1 MVLKFIPNLSYYKFN
16 ILKLLKITTL
26 LIFVLINISISFAQS
41 LRYPVALPY
50 VSLSAYTQQ
59 QADAFSFTGNQA
71 ALAQVKKFSAGVY
84 GERRFLL
91 QETSSY
97 TAALAANTSLGNF
110 GLQLNYAG
118 FTNFNE
124 NKIGLAY
131 AKSLGKK
138 VDVGIQFNYYGYR
151 IPAYGNASAINAEA
165 GILLHL
171 SDKLTTGLQVYNPVG
186 GKLGKSG
193 DEKLASAYKV
203 GIGYD
208 ASENFFVST
217 EIIKEEDKPINVV
230 GGVQYNFAKQF
241 FARVGFLSESST
253 AFAGVGVGFGNIRL
267 DVAGSYHPQ
276 LGFSPGILLS
286 SNF

>member
-1 MVLKFIPNLSYYKFN
+1 MPNLAYYKFN
-16 ILKLLKITTL
+16 ILMQPKLTSL
-26 LIFVLINISISFAQS
+26 LIGIILNISISSAQS

-50 VSLSAYTQQ
+50 VSLSAYSQQ
-59 QADAFSFTGNQA
+59 QTYAFSFTGNQG
-71 ALAQVKKFSAGVY
+71 ALAQIKKFSIGVY
-84 GERRFLL
+84 GERRFMLK
-91 QETSSY
+91 ETSSY
-97 TAALAANTSLGNF
+97 TAAMAANTSMGNF
-110 GLQLNYAG
+110 GLQVNYAG

-151 IPAYGNASAINAEA
+151 IPGYGNASAINAEA

-171 SDKLTTGLQVYNPVG
+171 SDKLTTGLQVYNPAG
-186 GKLGKSG
+186 GKLGKTG

-203 GIGYD
+203 GVGYD
-208 ASENFFVST
+208 ASDNFFVST
-217 EIIKEEDKPINVV
+217 EVIKEEDKAINVV
-230 GGVQYNFAKQF
+230 GGVQYHFAKQF

-253 AFAGVGVGFGNIRL
+253 VFAGAGVGFGNLRL

-276 LGFSPGILLS
+276 LGFSPGILLL

>member
-1 MVLKFIPNLSYYKFN
+1 MIR
-16 ILKLLKITTL
+16 LKLTL
-26 LIFVLINISISFAQS
+26 LISIFIQTSASYAQS

-50 VSLSAYTQQ
+50 ISLSAYTRQQ
-59 QADAFSFTGNQA
+59 TDAFSFTGNQA
-71 ALAQVKKFSAGVY
+71 ALAQIKNFSIGVY
-84 GERRFLL
+84 GERRFGL
-91 QETSSY
+91 QATSSY
-97 TAALAANTSLGNF
+97 SAALAAATTFGNF
-110 GLQLNYAG
+110 GVQMNYAG

-124 NKIGLAY
+124 NKVGLAY

-138 VDVGIQFNYYGYR
+138 VDIGIQFNYYGYR

-186 GKLGKSG
+186 GKLGKTG

-208 ASENFFVST
+208 ASDNFFIST
-217 EIIKEEDKPINVV
+217 EIIKEEDKAINVA
-230 GGVQYNFAKQF
+230 GGVQYHFARQF
-241 FARVGFLSESST
+241 FARLGFLSESST
-253 AFAGVGVGFGNIRL
+253 AFAGVGIGFGNIRL

-276 LGFSPGILLS
+276 LGFSPGIMLV
-286 SNF
+286 SNFGEKK